1 MAATSRWIPLDLD
14 ASSLQRGGRPVAVTG
29 RTGRKL
35 LLLRTH
41 TGELTCLDAACF
53 HQGADLSQ
61 GEVLDIENLG
71 TVVRCPR
78 HGRCVDARTGEW
90 VEPAPLTASPEAAC
104 SSSADEWC
112 RRGSVQRVHRVR
124 VSAAGCVEAE
134 IVSGGTSM
142 PSDLYNV
149 RAQQPAARPAG
160 AGGGTIAWQ
169 SRKRS
174 ATEAVK
180 ERLQQQQQ
188 QPPSPA
194 SPPSQQPPAAAVMRQ
209 PQIADFFAASSSS
222 PGRGAAQQSQSP
234 DPMDTD

>member
-149 RAQQPAARPAG
+149 RQQPAARPAG
-160 AGGGTIAWQ
+160 AGGGAIAWQ